1 MPFNLI
7 NTITFNTTPMHK
19 TPIIAII
26 LAMMFSCQTTDKK
39 EVNTISI
46 DMIDNENPPVME
58 FENDDFDFG
67 TIAQGQKVSYTFKFT
82 NTGKSDLAIMS
93 VVPTCGCTVPSDW
106 PKHPIKP
113 GKGGE
118 IKVEYD
124 GSGNGVVK
132 KLITVNAN
140 TKPSYNKL
148 HIKGKVIGPQ

>member
-1 MPFNLI
+1 MK
-7 NTITFNTTPMHK
+7 NTT
-19 TPIIAII
+19 IIAII
-26 LAMMFSCQTTDKK
+26 SLMIFSCQNTDKK

-58 FENDDFDFG
+58 FENDEFDFG

-106 PKHPIKP
+106 PKQPIKP

-118 IKVEYD
+118 ITVEYD

-148 HIKGKVIGPQ
+148 NIKGKVIGPQ